1 MRGFL
6 YDRGVFTRLDA
17 LPPGTGTTS
26 PRALNNRG
34 QIVGTYTVGFLPVG
48 EVTHGFL
55 YEDGAFTDFNVPG
68 ALRTFPN
75 AINDHGQVVGSALFD
90 DFPFD
95 LRGFIYD
102 NGVLNEIH
110 VPGSLNTSPS
120 GINNRGQIIGTVR
133 FFNDPV

>member
-1 MRGFL
+1 MIMAKSSEAR
-6 YDRGVFTRLDA
+6 
-17 LPPGTGTTS
+17 S
-26 PRALNNRG
+26 
-34 QIVGTYTVGFLPVG
+34 
-48 EVTHGFL
+48 
-55 YEDGAFTDFNVPG
+55 
-68 ALRTFPN
+68 
-75 AINDHGQVVGSALFD
+75 SD

-133 FFNDPV
+133 FFNDPVSKGFLFERGEFQIFDGFVRLESMTAVSCWFQSAEHQQVISCMRTASSRR